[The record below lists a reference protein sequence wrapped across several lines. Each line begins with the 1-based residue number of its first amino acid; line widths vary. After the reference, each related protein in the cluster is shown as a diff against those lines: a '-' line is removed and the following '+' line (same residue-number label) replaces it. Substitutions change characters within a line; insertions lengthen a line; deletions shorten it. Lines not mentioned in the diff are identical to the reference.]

1 MRPNAW
7 SWTNGARFNRRAL
20 VMVVWL
26 ALGWLLGATTSL
38 NAQTLTWL
46 GTLPGGGRSYAT
58 GVSVNGGV
66 VVGVVRH
73 SIGQDRAF
81 RWTPSSGMVDLGILP
96 GGDHSAAR
104 GVSENGNV
112 VVGSSTARYIGYTS
126 VTRAFRWTPTSGMQD
141 LGTFPGAD
149 NISEALGVS
158 PDGGWYVGWS
168 RYWNRYGSF
177 RRAFVANGSIDQND
191 MIGTLR
197 SDEYGESE
205 ARAASRNASVVVGW
219 AHNHLGER
227 WAFYWVRATRTMYG
241 LYPLAACCGEAT
253 GISEN
258 GLVIVG
264 RSHSAQTEQWHA
276 CLWWWNV
283 SGYSPSDLGTLGGDE
298 SEALACTN
306 NQIVVGW
313 SHIPSGQRRAFRWT
327 PTGGMEDLSSVYAS
341 LLGSGSYLEIAYAI
355 TPDGRY
361 IVGQGYN
368 AASARTEAFLLDTL
382 CQAHNG
388 DVDNNG
394 CVDDADLLAVLFAFG
409 NTGQLGRVD
418 TNCDQVVDDA
428 DLLQVLFNF
437 GSGC

>member
-46 GTLPGGGRSYAT
+46 GTLGGTGSVAY
-58 GVSVNGGV
+58 GVSGDGAV
-66 VVGVVRH
+66 VVGSV
-73 SIGQDRAF
+73 GLAGNQNRAF
-81 RWTPSSGMVDLGILP
+81 RWTQNGGMEDIGTLGGNWSAAYDVSSDGSVVVGSAFNSSMRHRAFRWTMQTYMQDLGTLGGNSSEAYSVSADGSVVVGRAATSSQQHAFRWTAGTGMVDLGTL
-96 GGDHSAAR
+96 
-104 GVSENGNV
+104 NG
-112 VVGSSTARYIGYTS
+112 RY
-126 VTRAFRWTPTSGMQD
+126 
-141 LGTFPGAD
+141 
-149 NISEALGVS
+149 SEALGISGNGRVIV
-158 PDGGWYVGWS
+158 GGSLNHLDEMW
-168 RYWNRYGSF
+168 
-177 RRAFVANGSIDQND
+177 AFWWT
-191 MIGTLR
+191 IGTR
-197 SDEYGESE
+197 
-205 ARAASRNASVVVGW
+205 
-219 AHNHLGER
+219 
-227 WAFYWVRATRTMYG
+227 MQP
-241 LYPLAACCGEAT
+241 LYPLAACCGEAK
-253 GISEN
+253 GVSNN

-276 CLWWWNV
+276 CLWGWD
-283 SGYSPSDLGTLGGDE
+283 GATFQPHDLGTLGGNE

-306 NQIVVGW
+306 NQIAVGW

-327 PTGGMEDLSSVYAS
+327 PTGGMEDLTAVYQS
-341 LLGSGSYLEIAYAI
+341 LLSAGSYLEAARDL

-368 AASARTEAFLLDTL
+368 AARGRTEAFLLDTQ
-382 CQAHNG
+382 CTSHNG

>member
-26 ALGWLLGATTSL
+26 ALGWMFGAQNSAD
-38 NAQTLTWL
+38 AQSLTWL
-46 GTLPGGGRSYAT
+46 GTLGGSQSVAS
-58 GVSVNGGV
+58 GVSDDGTV
-66 VVGVVRH
+66 VAGYSRY
-73 SIGQDRAF
+73 DNYNRAF
-81 RWTPSSGMVDLGILP
+81 RWTQASGMQNLGTLPQFTYSEGYGISADGTKVIGTAFYVVPFGGSRRSFLWVSGSGMRDLGNLE
-96 GGDHSAAR
+96 GGFDSSAHAI
-104 GVSENGNV
+104 SANGSI
-112 VVGSSTARYIGYTS
+112 VVGWGHTYGNDIHAY
-126 VTRAFRWTPTSGMQD
+126 RWTQGTGMQD
-141 LGTFPGAD
+141 LGTLGGGE
-149 NISEALGVS
+149 SRALGVS
-158 PDGGWYVGWS
+158 G
-168 RYWNRYGSF
+168 
-177 RRAFVANGSIDQND
+177 NG
-191 MIGTLR
+191 
-197 SDEYGESE
+197 
-205 ARAASRNASVVVGW
+205 SVVVGW
-219 AHNHLGER
+219 SSNHLGEI
-227 WAFYWVRATRTMYG
+227 WAFWWTAGNGMQL
-241 LYPLAACCGEAT
+241 LYPLAACCGEAK
-253 GISEN
+253 GVSNN

-276 CLWWWNV
+276 CLWGWD
-283 SGYSPSDLGTLGGDE
+283 GATFQPHDLGTLGGNE

-306 NQIVVGW
+306 NQIAVGW

-327 PTGGMEDLSSVYAS
+327 PTGGMEDLTAVYQS
-341 LLGSGSYLEIAYAI
+341 LLSAGSYLEAARDL

-368 AASARTEAFLLDTL
+368 AARGRTEAFLLDTQ
-382 CQAHNG
+382 CTSHNG